1 MAEIKFYGNEQ
12 GAGSDNLINHGAG
25 SGIGFYGGGFGIS
38 VAVGQKQDST
48 YVTNSAGTSS
58 GIKLNNTKYTS
69 ASGVSHNSATESI
82 DNEAMPNYYAPLNVR
97 FTHEDA
103 VRVQNCKMR
112 IFDRNDIA
120 KHASGVNTHIYEVR
134 HPHTEAVSGSALT
147 NRGESDHSWK
157 EYDPVGPGDDAGN
170 SMFDT
175 TFTSSPGVSGTNSVV
190 SDAALTGVLTT
201 DGAAHTALSHDWYVA
216 LSSSPD
222 SIGSKT
228 DYGLYFTCEYL

>member
-12 GAGSDNLINHGAG
+12 GAGSDNLINHGDG

-38 VAVGQKQDST
+38 VAVDQHQDST
-48 YVTNSAGTSS
+48 YVTNSAGTNS

-69 ASGVSHNSATESI
+69 SSGVSHNGATISI
-82 DNEAMPNYYAPLNVR
+82 GNEDMPNYYAPLNVR
-97 FTHEDA
+97 FTHGDA

-112 IFDRNDIA
+112 IFDRNDIG
-120 KHASGVNTHIYEVR
+120 KQASGVSTYVYEVR
-134 HPHTEAVSGSALT
+134 HPDSIPGSGSALT
-147 NRGESDHSWK
+147 DRGESNHAWK
-157 EYDPVGPGDDAGN
+157 EDDPAD
-170 SMFDT
+170 SMVDT
-175 TFTSSPGVSGTNSVV
+175 TFTSSPGVSGTNSTL
-190 SDAALTGVLTT
+190 SDEELTGVLTT

-216 LSSSPD
+216 LSASPD

>member
-1 MAEIKFYGNEQ
+1 MAAITFYGNTESA
-12 GAGSDNLINHGAG
+12 GAANLIKHGDG
-25 SGIGFYGGGFGIS
+25 SGIGFYGAGFGIS

-48 YVTNSAGTSS
+48 FVTNSAGTDQ
-58 GIKLNNTKYTS
+58 GIKLRNTKYVS
-69 ASGVSHNSATESI
+69 ASGVSHNGGATIGTSG
-82 DNEAMPNYYAPLNVR
+82 MPNYYAPLNIR

-120 KHASGVNTHIYEVR
+120 KQASGVSTYVYEVR
-134 HPHTEAVSGSALT
+134 HPDPVYSTGVNALT
-147 NRGESDHSWK
+147 NRGEALHGWK
-157 EYDPVGPGDDAGN
+157 EYDPVDL
-170 SMFDT
+170 MVDT
-175 TFTSSPGVSGTNSVV
+175 TFTSSPGVSGANSVV

-201 DGAAHTALSHDWYVA
+201 DGAAHTARSHDWYVA

>member
-1 MAEIKFYGNEQ
+1 MAAITFYGNDEST
-12 GAGSDNLINHGAG
+12 GAANLINHGDG

-38 VAVGQKQDST
+38 VAVDQHQDST
-48 YVTNSAGTSS
+48 YVTNSAGTNS

-69 ASGVSHNSATESI
+69 SSGVSHNGATISI
-82 DNEAMPNYYAPLNVR
+82 GNEDMPNYYAPLNVR
-97 FTHEDA
+97 FTHGDA

-112 IFDRNDIA
+112 IFDRNDIG
-120 KHASGVNTHIYEVR
+120 KQASGVSTYVYEVR
-134 HPHTEAVSGSALT
+134 HPHTTAVSGSALT
-147 NRGESDHSWK
+147 NRGESNHGWK
-157 EYDPVGPGDDAGN
+157 EYDPADSMVDA
-170 SMFDT
+170 

-216 LSSSPD
+216 LSASPD